1 MSLNYIKPDEEFYG
15 CIKLTSG
22 EELLGRVVVVEEHK
36 GFYCAFIQDPGKV
49 HSTEKMIEDK
59 RAVAVGL
66 KRWMVFSDEDF
77 FIIPEERI
85 ITIAP
90 MSSDAVLMYKFFCK
104 QEFKKHPDDL
114 PDSSIELTQEMGLIG
129 EVEKMRKKL
138 EQLFNGNS

>member
-1 MSLNYIKPDEEFYG
+1 MSLNYIKTAEEFFGCMKLKYG
-15 CIKLTSG
+15 D
-22 EELLGRVVVVEEHK
+22 ELLWRIVVVEEHK
-36 GFYCAFIQDPGKV
+36 GFYCAFIQDPAKV
-49 HSTEKMIEDK
+49 HSQDKIIDDK

-90 MSSDAVLMYKFFCK
+90 MSQDAVMMYKFFVK
-104 QEFKKHPDDL
+104 QELKRSPDSI
-114 PDSSIELTQEMGLIG
+114 PDSSIELTQEMGLLG
-129 EVEKMRKKL
+129 TLEEARKRL